1 MDIFSVASGVQPDNA
16 AARLADVY
24 SPSELARAA
33 GVPARHI
40 RDLIARGD
48 IDAVDGVFIG
58 RREAVRVGRLLAAGA
73 SDITQDGPY
82 ASATPLLFFSQ
93 AYSQR
98 STGLPILASTSVH
111 AAIMAS
117 VVFLS
122 TVGLTSSQAEPPSE
136 RVIEPIRL
144 VYLNLPGPGGG
155 GGGGGLRQPA
165 PAPRAER
172 NGKSPIAS
180 PLPARTMPQPMAS
193 VPEPVDPEPD
203 VLEHEP
209 LPPIVAPIVTAP
221 SDLRDRIGVLEKTR
235 AANDSRGPDS
245 DDGVGSGAGT
255 GLGSGD
261 GPGVGMGTGGGT
273 GGGPYRPGS
282 GIQPPRLLSEVKPDY
297 TEAAR
302 QGNFEGNVLLE
313 IIVRRNGSVGD
324 VRILRSLDAGLDE
337 RAVWAVRQWQFA
349 PARRLGEPV
358 EVVVQVS
365 VDFKLR

>member
-1 MDIFSVASGVQPDNA
+1 MDIFSVASGVQPDYA
-16 AARLADVY
+16 AAGLADVY
-24 SPSELARAA
+24 SPGELARATGA
-33 GVPARHI
+33 SARRV

-48 IDAVDGVFIG
+48 IETVDGVFIG
-58 RREAVRVGRLLAAGA
+58 RREAVRVGRLLTTGA
-73 SDITQDGPY
+73 SNIPQGGPH
-82 ASATPLLFFSQ
+82 ATATPLLFFSP
-93 AYSQR
+93 AHSQR
-98 STGLPILASTSVH
+98 STGLPILASTSLH
-111 AAIMAS
+111 AAIMAG

-122 TVGLTSSQAEPPSE
+122 TVGLTSSQADPPSE

-165 PAPRAER
+165 PPPRAER
-172 NGKSPIAS
+172 KGKRPITS
-180 PLPARTMPQPMAS
+180 PLPARTLPQPLVS

-209 LPPIVAPIVTAP
+209 LPPIVAPLATAP
-221 SDLRDRIGVLEKTR
+221 SDLRELIGVLEETQ
-235 AANDSRGPDS
+235 AANDSRGPGS
-245 DDGVGSGAGT
+245 DGSVGSGAGT

-282 GIQPPRLLSEVKPDY
+282 GIQPPRLLREVKPEY

-302 QGNFEGNVLLE
+302 QRNFEGDVLLE
-313 IIVRRNGSVGD
+313 IVVRRDGSVGD
-324 VRILRSLDAGLDE
+324 VRIRRSLDAGLDE

-365 VDFKLR
+365 VEFKLR